1 MGSAPIKV
9 NHIDSRVVHGPS
21 KPSYN
26 RIDSQWTLFLAV
38 PLCETDTPTD
48 TPPPSHTPMPSYTHI
63 HTTLEG
69 NGILQKKTLLRILHI
84 PSCLVVL
91 SLYRSKI
98 FPKKEF
104 TQLFE
109 KF

>member
-48 TPPPSHTPMPSYTHI
+48 TPPL
-63 HTTLEG
+63 TLPCPV
-69 NGILQKKTLLRILHI
+69 TRT
-84 PSCLVVL
+84 
-91 SLYRSKI
+91 
-98 FPKKEF
+98 F
-104 TQLFE
+104 TQHWKEMVFLKKNTLTDTAHSQLFSGPFSLP
-109 KF
+109 KQNIS